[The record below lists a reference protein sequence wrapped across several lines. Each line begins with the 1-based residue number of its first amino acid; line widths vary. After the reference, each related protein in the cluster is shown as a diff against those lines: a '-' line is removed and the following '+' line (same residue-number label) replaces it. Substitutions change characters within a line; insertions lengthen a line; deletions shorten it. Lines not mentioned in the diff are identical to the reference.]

1 VVEKVKTTD
10 IQKRTLAVK
19 NDVSVFK
26 PGKHVAPL
34 PVNKLEKPKPVMK
47 SEKHEKGEPSVTKK
61 GIPKRPQAAPG
72 EPVSKPVEQPKGKG
86 MPTEQKQIKERP
98 VITPREGASRE
109 QIQKKE
115 AGKPA
120 VQRELKEKPRFV
132 PRERS
137 GKPPVQQRGLEKPQK
152 QKELKEVPSVT
163 PGGEKKNLPEKLGE
177 VSNHHRKQKELQEK
191 PFMAPHASLSLNP
204 LLSTS

>member
-10 IQKRTLAVK
+10 IQKRTIAVK

-34 PVNKLEKPKPVMK
+34 PVNRLEKPKPVMK
-47 SEKHEKGEPSVTKK
+47 SEKHERGEPSVTKK
-61 GIPKRPQAAPG
+61 GIPEQPQVAPK

-86 MPTEQKQIKERP
+86 MLTEQKQIKGRP
-98 VITPREGASRE
+98 VITPREGAGRE

-120 VQRELKEKPRFV
+120 VQPELKEKPRVV

-152 QKELKEVPSVT
+152 HKELKEVPAVA
-163 PGGEKKNLPEKLGE
+163 PGGEKKKLPEKLGA
-177 VSNHHRKQKELQEK
+177 VSNKSKKEKELQE
-191 PFMAPHASLSLNP
+191 
-204 LLSTS
+204 